1 MMKYPLKLC
10 LKRRVTSATGS
21 LGISDSRSP
30 GQGLTRQEGKDVS
43 NLGLVRGEGGQLQ
56 LECKGTLS
64 QKSLTYF
71 RISRE
76 PLRRG

>member
-1 MMKYPLKLC
+1 MEYPLELA

-21 LGISDSRSP
+21 LGIPDSRGP
-30 GQGLTRQEGKDVS
+30 GQGLTCQEGKGIS
-43 NLGLVRGEGGQLQ
+43 NPGLVREEGGWLQ

-64 QKSLTYF
+64 QKSLTGF

-76 PLRRG
+76 PLRKV

>member
-1 MMKYPLKLC
+1 MEYPLELA
-10 LKRRVTSATGS
+10 LKRRVTTATGS
-21 LGISDSRSP
+21 LGIPDSRGP
-30 GQGLTRQEGKDVS
+30 CQGLTCQEGTDVS
-43 NLGLVRGEGGQLQ
+43 NPGLVRGEAEGLQ

-64 QKSLTYF
+64 QKSLTCF